1 MAIKSYKKGSAAKL
15 SANFKVCEFDCNGD
29 RCCSTTLIDEQLVSY
44 LQQIRDHFGK
54 PVYICSAYRCAVHN
68 AQVPNAAKKSKH
80 IEGMAADIQVEGV
93 KPAEVAKYAE
103 SIGVL
108 GIGLYETDS
117 DGYFVHI
124 DTRTVKGFWYGHA
137 QAYRATFGGYS
148 QQSFVKDVQKA
159 CGAAVDGIAGE
170 ETLGKTVTIS
180 ATFNRSHAAVKAVQ
194 TRLATLG
201 YEEVGAADGIAG
213 PKFTS
218 ALAHFQKDN
227 GCTPTGLAEEWGKTW
242 RKLLGMA

>member
-1 MAIKSYKKGSAAKL
+1 MAIKSYKKGSDAKL
-15 SANFKVCEFDCNGD
+15 SANFKVCEFDCNGSG
-29 RCCSTTLIDEQLVSY
+29 CCNTTLIDEQLVSY

-137 QAYRATFGGYS
+137 QSYRATFGGYS

-194 TRLATLG
+194 TRLATMG

-242 RKLLGMA
+242 HKLLGIE

>member
-1 MAIKSYKKGSAAKL
+1 MSIKTYKKGSTAKL
-15 SANFKVCEFDCNGD
+15 SANFKISEFDCNGG
-29 RCCSTTLIDEQLVSY
+29 RCCSTTLIDEQLVKY

-54 PVYICSAYRCAVHN
+54 PVNICSAYRCAVHN

-80 IEGMAADIQVEGV
+80 IDGMAADIQVDGV

-108 GIGLYETDS
+108 GIGLYETDR

-124 DTRTVKGFWYGHA
+124 DTRTARGFWYGHA
-137 QAYRATFGGYS
+137 QAYRSTFGGYS
-148 QQSFVKDVQKA
+148 LQSFVKDVQKA
-159 CGAAVDGIAGE
+159 CGAAVDGIPGE

-180 ATFNRSHAAVKAVQ
+180 ATFNPTHAAVKPVQ
-194 TRLATLG
+194 KRLAILG
-201 YEEVGAADGIAG
+201 YDEVGTADGIAG

-242 RKLLGMA
+242 QKLLAMA

>member
-1 MAIKSYKKGSAAKL
+1 MAIKSYKKGSAARL
-15 SANFKVCEFDCNGD
+15 STNFKVCEFDCNGSG
-29 RCCSTTLIDEQLVSY
+29 CCSTTMIDGQLVEY

-80 IEGMAADIQVEGV
+80 IEGMAADIQVEDV

-117 DGYFVHI
+117 DGHFVHI
-124 DTRTVKGFWYGHA
+124 DTRTSKGFWYGHK
-137 QAYRATFGGYS
+137 QAHRSTFGGYS
-148 QQSFVKDVQKA
+148 LQSFVRDVQKA
-159 CGAAVDGIAGE
+159 CGAAVDGIAGP
-170 ETLGKTVTIS
+170 ETLDKTVTIS

-201 YEEVGAADGIAG
+201 YEEVGTADGIAG

-227 GCTPTGLAEEWGKTW
+227 GCTPTGIAEEWGKTW
-242 RKLLGMA
+242 NKLLKLK